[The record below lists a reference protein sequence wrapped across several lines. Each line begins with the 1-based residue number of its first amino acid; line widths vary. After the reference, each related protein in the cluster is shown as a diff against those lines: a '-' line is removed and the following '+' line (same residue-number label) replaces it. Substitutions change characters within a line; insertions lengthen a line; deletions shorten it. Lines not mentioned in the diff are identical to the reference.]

1 MQFLIPE
8 GAVAG
13 DLLQVE
19 PDTGETVEV
28 TVPRGMQA
36 GMTMTV
42 ADLGSGWQPVTDRL
56 GEVLQSGGDL
66 EMSLLS
72 HAEMDSILQPL
83 PPQPLQSGL
92 SEELL
97 AVPNNSAIPGKSDR
111 SAWRTLTQLGG
122 GEVMKLRRWP
132 ERRAVSEV
140 RGGSATGF
148 WQGSTA
154 SFLIFLYVLE
164 REHFLIFLHC
174 D

>member
-1 MQFLIPE
+1 M
-8 GAVAG
+8 
-13 DLLQVE
+13 
-19 PDTGETVEV
+19 
-28 TVPRGMQA
+28 
-36 GMTMTV
+36 
-42 ADLGSGWQPVTDRL
+42 TDRL

-132 ERRAVSEV
+132 ESGLSVKSEEDPPQDSGKAP
-140 RGGSATGF
+140 RHPF
-148 WQGSTA
+148 
-154 SFLIFLYVLE
+154 
-164 REHFLIFLHC
+164 
-174 D
+174 